1 MSYRYFIFV
10 ILGAYLVG
18 SIPFSLIIAKVH
30 GKDIRK
36 IGSGNIG
43 ATNLSRALG
52 RRWGY
57 FCFLLDVSK
66 GLLPMVLSG
75 RILSGQVSVGMLFL
89 WLFVGF
95 AAVLGHIFP
104 LYLGFKGGKGVAT
117 SFGVALGLW
126 PYYTI
131 CAGAAIVVWGLVVLV
146 TRYISLASIV
156 ASVVFPAAL
165 VGLIAVKEDWKFV
178 ELWPLLTAATVI
190 PLMVILRHRGN
201 IKRLMRG
208 TESKIFSK

>member
-75 RILSGQVSVGMLFL
+75 SILSGQVTVGMLFL

-146 TRYISLASIV
+146 TRYISLASMV

-208 TESKIFSK
+208 TESKIFQR

>member
-1 MSYRYFIFV
+1 MSYQYFIFV

-18 SIPFSLIIAKVH
+18 SIPFGLIIAKVH
-30 GKDIRK
+30 GKDIRE

-52 RRWGY
+52 RRWGC

-75 RILSGQVSVGMLFL
+75 KILSGQVSVGMLFL
-89 WLFVGF
+89 WLLVGF

-131 CAGAAIVVWGLVVLV
+131 CAGAAIAAWGLVVLV
-146 TRYISLASIV
+146 TRYISLASMV
-156 ASVVFPAAL
+156 ASVVFPVVL
-165 VGLIAVKEDWKFV
+165 VGLIAVKEDWEFV

-201 IKRLMRG
+201 IKRLMQG